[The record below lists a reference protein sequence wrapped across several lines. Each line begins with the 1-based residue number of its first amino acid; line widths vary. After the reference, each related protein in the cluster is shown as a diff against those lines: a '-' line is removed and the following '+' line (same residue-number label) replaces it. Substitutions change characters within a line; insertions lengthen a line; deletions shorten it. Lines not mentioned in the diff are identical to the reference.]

1 MLFYC
6 GKTRKLSRQK
16 CVLRPPLKLY
26 SSSSGFKR
34 KALVAFVSFVYLTGK
49 VHNIHHVVK
58 PKSPARMSW
67 VLAFSLML
75 FEYVNTQLD
84 GCSVWVWKG
93 NPVWKC
99 ISTQQGATQRL
110 TVLQKSMENC
120 AWLLFPLFLLKR
132 ISQWFFFF
140 QSLVFDIRP
149 SGIGNPQI
157 FTPKSLQGKGEY
169 NQKLE

>member
-26 SSSSGFKR
+26 SLSSGFKR

-49 VHNIHHVVK
+49 VLNIHHVIK
-58 PKSPARMSW
+58 PKSPARKSW

-84 GCSVWVWKG
+84 GCMSESEKG
-93 NPVWKC
+93 ILCGSALVPSRV
-99 ISTQQGATQRL
+99 RL
-110 TVLQKSMENC
+110 KDSRFYRSLWRIVLGS
-120 AWLLFPLFLLKR
+120 FPHC
-132 ISQWFFFF
+132 S
-140 QSLVFDIRP
+140 
-149 SGIGNPQI
+149 
-157 FTPKSLQGKGEY
+157 Y
-169 NQKLE
+169 